1 MSDDHKDLLQF
12 GPKVADGAGP
22 AAIHR
27 QIHAAAVGK
36 TIASVY
42 LGEIQLGE
50 PYDIGGN
57 DRTEYLL
64 LEFTDGS
71 TLPLQIAAG
80 NSFFIGYDVERAKGF
95 RLPTT

>member
-1 MSDDHKDLLQF
+1 MPDGSGKSLHL
-12 GPKVADGAGP
+12 GPNVHYGAGP
-22 AAIHR
+22 AAVHR
-27 QIHAAAVGK
+27 QIHEAAVGK

-42 LGEIQLGE
+42 LGELQLDE

-80 NSFFIGYDVERAKGF
+80 NSFFVGYEEMSR
-95 RLPTT
+95 T